1 MKSQRREARELAMK
15 ILYQVEVGQ
24 RPLAEVM
31 ETTREAVRIPEDE
44 REYVDAV
51 VDGVLAHRGEL
62 DQVISDLAT
71 GWKLERIAQV
81 DRNILRVALYEI
93 QHREDIPQSVSVN
106 EAVEM
111 AKKYSTADSG
121 RFVNGILGSY
131 LRNERPPSAVGTELS
146 DESAEEI
153 ATAPAPSSVEPPSQQ

>member
-1 MKSQRREARELAMK
+1 MK

-31 ETTREAVRIPEDE
+31 ETTLEAVRIPDEE
-44 REYVDAV
+44 REYVDDV
-51 VDGVLAHRGEL
+51 VRGVLDRREEL
-62 DQVISDLAT
+62 DQIIGDLAT
-71 GWKLERIAQV
+71 RWKLERIAQV

-93 QHREDIPQSVSVN
+93 QRRADIPDSVSVN

-111 AKKYSTADSG
+111 AKKYSTGDSG

-131 LRNERPPSAVGTELS
+131 LRTPA
-146 DESAEEI
+146 ESRTPAE
-153 ATAPAPSSVEPPSQQ
+153 APAVDGMDDEPVSPTRSVREPDSAA

>member
-1 MKSQRREARELAMK
+1 
-15 ILYQVEVGQ
+15 VEVGQ